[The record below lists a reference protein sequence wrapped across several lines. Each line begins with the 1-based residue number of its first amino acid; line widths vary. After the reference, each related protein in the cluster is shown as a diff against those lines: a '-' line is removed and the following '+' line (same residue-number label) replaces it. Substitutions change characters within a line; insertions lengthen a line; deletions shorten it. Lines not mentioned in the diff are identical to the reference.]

1 VSGQE
6 AVILLDRV
14 LRRLFARRADYLHR
28 ARGYLKYCLI
38 VVLLV
43 ALGTLS
49 ALAYASAP
57 DTVGLPG
64 IYDDADHD
72 DVVSLLT
79 DPWGLGTSRLTPVHP
94 LPLLLGAASFRLA
107 PAPRGGSLLSFHL
120 RSPPAA

>member
-1 VSGQE
+1 M
-6 AVILLDRV
+6 LLDRV
-14 LRRLFARRADYLHR
+14 LRRLFARLADHLYR
-28 ARGYLKYCLI
+28 ARGYLKHCPI

-49 ALAYASAP
+49 ALAFASTP

-79 DPWGLGTSRLTPVHP
+79 DTVSLGASRLMSVDP
-94 LPLLLGAASFRLA
+94 LPLLLGVASFRLA
-107 PAPRGGSLLSFHL
+107 PAPRDHSLLSFHL

>member
-1 VSGQE
+1 M
-6 AVILLDRV
+6 LLDRV
-14 LRRLFARRADYLHR
+14 LRRLFARLADHLYR
-28 ARGYLKYCLI
+28 ARGYLKYCLF

-43 ALGTLS
+43 ALSTLS
-49 ALAYASAP
+49 ALAYASTP

-79 DPWGLGTSRLTPVHP
+79 DTVGLGTSRLASVDP
-94 LPLLLGAASFRLA
+94 LPLLLGVASLRLA
-107 PAPRGGSLLSFHL
+107 PAPRNGSFLSFHL

>member
-1 VSGQE
+1 M
-6 AVILLDRV
+6 LLDRV
-14 LRRLFARRADYLHR
+14 LRRLFAPFADYLYR
-28 ARGYLKYCLI
+28 ARRYMQYCLI

-49 ALAYASAP
+49 AFAYASAP

-72 DVVSLLT
+72 NVVSLLT
-79 DPWGLGTSRLTPVHP
+79 DTVGLGTSGHISVDPRPH
-94 LPLLLGAASFRLA
+94 LLGVASFRLA
-107 PAPRGGSLLSFHL
+107 PAPRDCTLLSFHL

>member
-1 VSGQE
+1 M
-6 AVILLDRV
+6 LLDRV
-14 LRRLFARRADYLHR
+14 PRRWFARPADYADR
-28 ARGYLKYCLI
+28 TRRCLKYCFI

-43 ALGTLS
+43 ALGMVS
-49 ALAYASAP
+49 ALAYASTP

-79 DPWGLGTSRLTPVHP
+79 DTVGLGTSRLTSVDP
-94 LPLLLGAASFRLA
+94 LPLLLGVASFRPA
-107 PAPRGGSLLSFHL
+107 PAPRDSTLLSFHL

>member
-1 VSGQE
+1 M
-6 AVILLDRV
+6 LLDRV
-14 LRRLFARRADYLHR
+14 PGRWCAGVVDYAHR

-43 ALGTLS
+43 ALGALA
-49 ALAYASAP
+49 ALAYASTP

-79 DPWGLGTSRLTPVHP
+79 DTVGLGTSRLTSVDP
-94 LPLLLGAASFRLA
+94 LPLLLGVASFRLA
-107 PAPRGGSLLSFHL
+107 PAPRDSTLLSFHL

>member
-1 VSGQE
+1 M
-6 AVILLDRV
+6 LLDRV

-49 ALAYASAP
+49 ALAYAITP

-79 DPWGLGTSRLTPVHP
+79 DTV
-94 LPLLLGAASFRLA
+94 GARDLSAHVGRP
-107 PAPRGGSLLSFHL
+107 PAPPP
-120 RSPPAA
+120 RSRVVSPRPRSS

>member
-1 VSGQE
+1 M
-6 AVILLDRV
+6 LLDRV
-14 LRRLFARRADYLHR
+14 TRRWFARLADYAHG

-38 VVLLV
+38 VLLLV

-49 ALAYASAP
+49 ALAYASTP

-72 DVVSLLT
+72 DVVSLLIDT
-79 DPWGLGTSRLTPVHP
+79 VGLGTPRLTSVDSP
-94 LPLLLGAASFRLA
+94 PLLLGAASFRLA
-107 PAPRGGSLLSFHL
+107 PSPRRGSLQGFHL

>member
-1 VSGQE
+1 M
-6 AVILLDRV
+6 LLDRV
-14 LRRLFARRADYLHR
+14 LRRLFARLAEYLYP

-49 ALAYASAP
+49 ALAYATTP

-79 DPWGLGTSRLTPVHP
+79 DTVGLATSRLASVDP

-107 PAPRGGSLLSFHL
+107 PAPRDGSFLSFHL

>member
-1 VSGQE
+1 M
-6 AVILLDRV
+6 LLDRV
-14 LRRLFARRADYLHR
+14 LRRLFARLADHLYR
-28 ARGYLKYCLI
+28 ARGYLKYCLF

-43 ALGTLS
+43 ALSTLS
-49 ALAYASAP
+49 ALAYASTP

-79 DPWGLGTSRLTPVHP
+79 DTVGLGTSRLASVDP
-94 LPLLLGAASFRLA
+94 LPLLLAVASFRLA
-107 PAPRGGSLLSFHL
+107 PAPRNGSFLSFHL